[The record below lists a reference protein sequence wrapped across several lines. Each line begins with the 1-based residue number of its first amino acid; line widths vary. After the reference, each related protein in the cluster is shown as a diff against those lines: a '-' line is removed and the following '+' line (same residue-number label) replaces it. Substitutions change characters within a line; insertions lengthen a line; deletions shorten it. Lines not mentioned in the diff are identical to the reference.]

1 MNKIINPTVLKK
13 AAKSA
18 LAIVLAG
25 SFAFAGTNAFADSND
40 SSTNQTTTQ
49 LPTSTD
55 TSTSVSTQESVA
67 PSLLPG
73 DFFYFAKIAFEKI
86 QLALTFDQTKE
97 AKLLASNAS
106 ERLAEAQAL
115 YASGDQ
121 QKAVDTLK
129 SALDDMNSAQKIVE
143 KEDEQPVD
151 SAKSTSSTTEDSS
164 TNKDSSATEESA
176 TTKDSS
182 TPEDSPE
189 IKDVKDQLTQNIK
202 ALEVALEKGNK
213 SEAAKKALEK
223 NIMKFKAKL
232 AGKNSVATDKNQTTQ
247 TVNTNTDQ
255 SSSDTTSTD
264 TNATA
269 TDTTATG
276 TVTSDTTTSAT
287 ETPNTNSQETTVS
300 APAVTTTT
308 TSVTPAAS
316 GTTTPSNHGQEV
328 SQVAKQATTQ
338 NHGQVVSQVAKSN
351 AGKGNSE
358 KGKH

>member
-1 MNKIINPTVLKK
+1 MNPTVLKK

-18 LAIVLAG
+18 LAIALAG

-49 LPTSTD
+49 LPTSTN
-55 TSTSVSTQESVA
+55 TSTSVSTLEKET

-73 DFFYFAKIAFEKI
+73 DFFYFAKIVFEKI

-143 KEDEQPVD
+143 KEGEQTED

-164 TNKDSSATEESA
+164 TNKDSSATKESA

-182 TPEDSPE
+182 TTEDSPE

-202 ALEVALEKGNK
+202 ALQAALEKGNK

-232 AGKNSVATDKNQTTQ
+232 AGKNSISTDDNQSTQ
-247 TVNTNTDQ
+247 SVTTNTDQ
-255 SSSDTTSTD
+255 SASDTTSTD

-269 TDTTATG
+269 SDTTSTG
-276 TVTSDTTTSAT
+276 SVTSDTTKPAT
-287 ETPNTNSQETTVS
+287 ETSNTNSEETTVS
-300 APAVTTTT
+300 APAATTTA
-308 TSVTPAAS
+308 SVTPAAS
-316 GTTTPSNHGQEV
+316 GTTTPSNHGKEV

-351 AGKGNSE
+351 AGNGNNE

>member
-1 MNKIINPTVLKK
+1 MNKLINPTVLKK
-13 AAKSA
+13 SAKSA
-18 LAIVLAG
+18 LAIALAG

-49 LPTSTD
+49 QPTSTN
-55 TSTSVSTQESVA
+55 TATSVSTQEKET

-73 DFFYFAKIAFEKI
+73 DFFYFAKIVFEKI

-115 YASGDQ
+115 YASGNQ

-143 KEDEQPVD
+143 KEDEQTED
-151 SAKSTSSTTEDSS
+151 SAKSTSSTTEDPS

-182 TPEDSPE
+182 TTEDSPE

-202 ALEVALEKGNK
+202 ALQAALEKGNK

-223 NIMKFKAKL
+223 NIMKFKARL
-232 AGKNSVATDKNQTTQ
+232 AGKNSVSTDDNQSTQ
-247 TVNTNTDQ
+247 SVTNTDQ
-255 SSSDTTSTD
+255 SASDTTSTD

-269 TDTTATG
+269 TDTTSTG
-276 TVTSDTTTSAT
+276 SVTSDTTTPAT
-287 ETPNTNSQETTVS
+287 ETSNTNSEETTVS
-300 APAVTTTT
+300 APAEATTA
-308 TSVTPAAS
+308 SVTPAAS
-316 GTTTPSNHGQEV
+316 GTTTPSNHGKEV

-351 AGKGNSE
+351 AGKDNNE

>member
-1 MNKIINPTVLKK
+1 MNKLTNPTVLKK

-49 LPTSTD
+49 QSTTNDPTT
-55 TSTSVSTQESVA
+55 TVSNQESVA

-73 DFFYFAKIAFEKI
+73 DFFYFAKIVFEKI

-129 SALDDMNSAQKIVE
+129 SALDDMNSSQKIVE
-143 KEDEQPVD
+143 KEDEQTEGSD
-151 SAKSTSSTTEDSS
+151 SAKSTSSTTEDAS
-164 TNKDSSATEESA
+164 

-182 TPEDSPE
+182 TTEDSPE
-189 IKDVKDQLTQNIK
+189 IKDVKDQLSQNIK
-202 ALEVALEKGNK
+202 ALEAALEKDNK
-213 SEAAKKALEK
+213 SEAAKKALKK
-223 NIMKFKAKL
+223 NIMKFKTKL
-232 AGKNSVATDKNQTTQ
+232 AGKNSVSTDDNQSTQ
-247 TVNTNTDQ
+247 TVDTNTDQ
-255 SSSDTTSTD
+255 TTSDTASPDVNATST
-264 TNATA
+264 N
-269 TDTTATG
+269 TTGFTTGDSTTPATG
-276 TVTSDTTTSAT
+276 TSNTISEAATEAGPAATTTD
-287 ETPNTNSQETTVS
+287 
-300 APAVTTTT
+300 

-316 GTTTPSNHGQEV
+316 VTTKPSNHGQEV

-338 NHGQVVSQVAKSN
+338 NHGQVVSQVAKSD
-351 AGKGNSE
+351 AGKGNTE